1 MPPHSTSCAITDTT
15 NSGMICSLERTN
27 DEMARPRMAEA
38 THVAATVA
46 NSSKVAAK
54 VEWPSSTA
62 PRVGAP
68 LPTTTIAVMIADCTI
83 ANPQNTA
90 VLASR

>member
-1 MPPHSTSCAITDTT
+1 MTATT
-15 NSGMICSLERTN
+15 NSGMICSLDRTN
-27 DEMARPRMAEA
+27 DEMARPRIAEA
-38 THVAATVA
+38 THVAATAV
-46 NSSKVAAK
+46 NSSTVPL
-54 VEWPSSTA
+54 PSNTA

-68 LPTTTIAVMIADCTI
+68 LPITTIAVVIADCRI